1 MSSLA
6 KSFVAVCV
14 VLCAVLCPSTGSASI
29 IVPQVALAAYVQP
42 NVVWNDSKIYLA
54 TPTTL
59 TGNFPNVSNGNV
71 AHFFVAA
78 DGVGTS
84 NVVVNG
90 VSVTIPVS
98 NAVNVGQGTISSED
112 ASIQYTVPSDRRFV
126 GVSLRAVAVTIVNG
140 QAITTTFSVS
150 GPILGD
156 DIS

>member
-1 MSSLA
+1 MSSTIKL
-6 KSFVAVCV
+6 FVV
-14 VLCAVLCPSTGSASI
+14 VVVALSAVLCPSTGSASI
-29 IVPQVALAAYVQP
+29 ITPQVVIVPFVQP
-42 NVVWNDSKIYLA
+42 SVVWNDTKIYLG

-59 TGNFPNVSNGNV
+59 TCNFPNVANGNV
-71 AHFFVAA
+71 AHFFVAP

-84 NVVVNG
+84 TVVVNG

-98 NAVNVGQGTISSED
+98 NAVNVGQGTITSED
-112 ASIQYTVPSDRRFV
+112 ASTQYTIPSDRRMI

-140 QAITTTFSVS
+140 QAVTTTFSVS